1 MKKAQIYYARMDEF
15 WRKEEKL
22 DYKEM

>member
-1 MKKAQIYYARMDEF
+1 MKKAQIYDARMDEF